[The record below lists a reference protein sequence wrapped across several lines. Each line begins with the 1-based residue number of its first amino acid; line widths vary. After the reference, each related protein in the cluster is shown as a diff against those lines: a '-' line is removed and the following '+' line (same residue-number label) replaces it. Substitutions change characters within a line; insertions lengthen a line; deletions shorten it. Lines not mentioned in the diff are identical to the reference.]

1 MNDRVQDIYND
12 TEHLATALDAI
23 KTKDDVSQGVLV
35 AVKAALYAN
44 SELAG
49 IVSDMFCEHALPYQ
63 VEASSMS
70 DDTFINQV
78 MDGLKEQG
86 YLMINDD
93 FIDQLIITLH
103 ANVTIINTMTQ
114 LAELET
120 KMLGSLLPTGSR
132 QVESLKELSKRI
144 AEIAFNVED
153 VRNDQR

>member
-1 MNDRVQDIYND
+1 MCDND
-12 TEHLATALDAI
+12 
-23 KTKDDVSQGVLV
+23 
-35 AVKAALYAN
+35 
-44 SELAG
+44 
-49 IVSDMFCEHALPYQ
+49 
-63 VEASSMS
+63 
-70 DDTFINQV
+70 FINQV

-86 YLMINDD
+86 YLMIPDD

-114 LAELET
+114 LAEIEV

-132 QVESLKELSKRI
+132 QVESLKELSKNI

>member
-1 MNDRVQDIYND
+1 MSNDD
-12 TEHLATALDAI
+12 L
-23 KTKDDVSQGVLV
+23 
-35 AVKAALYAN
+35 
-44 SELAG
+44 
-49 IVSDMFCEHALPYQ
+49 
-63 VEASSMS
+63 
-70 DDTFINQV
+70 INEV
-78 MDGLKEQG
+78 MDRLKNEG

-114 LAELET
+114 IAELEV

-132 QVESLKELSKRI
+132 QVESLKNLSVKI